1 MIITPIRS
9 RAAAGAWGKVPFRA
23 NLPAPKRK
31 QADRKTDMAPDPDK
45 AKQLLLG
52 LKAEIEDLSR
62 LAEGG
67 RATVELDQQSVGR
80 LSRMDALQRQA
91 MAEASERARALE
103 LQKID
108 AALRRIDEGEY
119 GFFLECGEEIAAKR
133 LEIDAAASHCIRC
146 AG

>member
-1 MIITPIRS
+1 
-9 RAAAGAWGKVPFRA
+9 
-23 NLPAPKRK
+23 
-31 QADRKTDMAPDPDK
+31 MAPDPDK

-67 RATVELDQQSVGR
+67 RATVELAQQSVGR

-119 GFFLECGEEIAAKR
+119 GFCLECGEEIAAKR